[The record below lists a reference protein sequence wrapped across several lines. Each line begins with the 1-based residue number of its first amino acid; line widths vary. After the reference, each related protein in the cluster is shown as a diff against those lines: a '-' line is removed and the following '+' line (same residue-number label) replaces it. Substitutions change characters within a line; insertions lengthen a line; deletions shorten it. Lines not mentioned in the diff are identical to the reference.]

1 LWINAGYGG
10 VVHGMDV
17 QPEIMFK
24 KRPEKMSDQ
33 KEFCQEIFKFGR
45 TSCFGFYAKNW
56 LQYYEILDRVSQAKE
71 SRINMKV
78 LVKSNKIIVILIL

>member
-1 LWINAGYGG
+1 
-10 VVHGMDV
+10 VHGMDV

-45 TSCFGFYAKNW
+45 TSCFGFYAKN
-56 LQYYEILDRVSQAKE
+56 
-71 SRINMKV
+71 
-78 LVKSNKIIVILIL
+78 